1 LLTGKRFKWLSLFV
15 AMATLTFMLLTQ
27 AGFAS
32 AYWAIHLP
40 MPPIISPLGGTFTT
54 AVSVTLGDI
63 PNGDTAYY
71 TTDGS
76 SPQTSS
82 AHILYNGAFTV
93 SQSETV
99 EASVYDL
106 VTGWSI
112 ETSATFTIN
121 NSSTVN
127 VPAFSTLAPGE
138 ITTVAGGSAWG
149 YSGDGG
155 PATSAEMD
163 SPESVAVD
171 AAGNFYI
178 ADTQNNCIRK
188 VDTSGV
194 ITTIAGNGTEGYSG
208 DGGQATSAELAR
220 PFGLAVDAAG
230 NLYIADTMNN
240 VIRKVDSN
248 GIITTLA
255 GNGYCEYPYP
265 KYLVGYDGGYS
276 GDNGPAK
283 SAELDAPEAVAVDA
297 SGSLYIADTDNSR
310 IRKVDSTGTIT
321 TVAGNGCADDNY
333 RDTGDG
339 GPATKAGLHLPEG
352 VAVDKAGDIYIIEGD
367 SEIVRRLD
375 TAGVITTVAGN
386 GQEGYTGDGGPAT
399 AAELFFPT
407 NAAVDASGDIYISDS
422 GNNRV
427 REAAAATPAAAVFT
441 VSRNSYTVDGRLLA
455 ADAAPFILNGRLM
468 APVYFLTGAL
478 GAQAMPHNPAQ
489 QVTITRGSDV
499 IILRIESDALLV
511 NGRQIQMDV
520 APVIVDSRIYLPA
533 RYVAEALGYAVHW
546 NPADQSVSITQ

>member
-1 LLTGKRFKWLSLFV
+1 MLTGKRFKWLYPLV

-112 ETSATFTIN
+112 ETSATFTIS
-121 NSSTVN
+121 NSSTAS
-127 VPAFSTLAPGE
+127 VPAFSTLSPGE
-138 ITTVAGGSAWG
+138 ITTVAGDGTWG

-208 DGGQATSAELAR
+208 DGGQATSAELAL
-220 PFGLAVDAAG
+220 PYGVAVDAAG

-248 GIITTLA
+248 GIITTIS
-255 GNGYCEYPYP
+255 GNGYQQYGG
-265 KYLVGYDGGYS
+265 GYQVFNNGGYS
-276 GDNGPAK
+276 GDGGPAK
-283 SAELDAPEAVAVDA
+283 SAEMDDPEAVAVDA
-297 SGSLYIADTDNSR
+297 SGNLYIADTCNLR
-310 IRKVDSTGTIT
+310 IRKM
-321 TVAGNGCADDNY
+321 
-333 RDTGDG
+333 DT
-339 GPATKAGLHLPEG
+339 K
-352 VAVDKAGDIYIIEGD
+352 
-367 SEIVRRLD
+367 
-375 TAGVITTVAGN
+375 GVITTVAGN
-386 GQEGYTGDGGPAT
+386 GGGNANLGGYSGDGGPA
-399 AAELFFPT
+399 ANAELSQPVGV
-407 NAAVDASGDIYISDS
+407 AVDAAGNLYIADMN
-422 GNNRV
+422 NNRI
-427 REAAAATPAAAVFT
+427 RK
-441 VSRNSYTVDGRLLA
+441 VDTIRHHHHRGGRRQYPGLHQQPGA
-455 ADAAPFILNGRLM
+455 GDQRHDCSFRRGRGRRRQPLHRRRLPM
-468 APVYFLTGAL
+468 HP
-478 GAQAMPHNPAQ
+478 
-489 QVTITRGSDV
+489 
-499 IILRIESDALLV
+499 RIGHYDG
-511 NGRQIQMDV
+511 NYYYRGRQRQ
-520 APVIVDSRIYLPA
+520 
-533 RYVAEALGYAVHW
+533 
-546 NPADQSVSITQ
+546 

>member
-1 LLTGKRFKWLSLFV
+1 MRKGSKRFPLFV
-15 AMATLTFMLLTQ
+15 LTVVIGFMLLAQ
-27 AGFAS
+27 AN
-32 AYWAIHLP
+32 
-40 MPPIISPLGGTFTT
+40 T
-54 AVSVTLGDI
+54 A
-63 PNGDTAYY
+63 
-71 TTDGS
+71 
-76 SPQTSS
+76 
-82 AHILYNGAFTV
+82 GA
-93 SQSETV
+93 
-99 EASVYDL
+99 
-106 VTGWSI
+106 TG
-112 ETSATFTIN
+112 A
-121 NSSTVN
+121 
-127 VPAFSTLAPGE
+127 AAPGT
-138 ITTVAGGSAWG
+138 ILTVAGNGTAGYFGDGGPAASAELDTPMGLAVDGSGNLYIADYHNNCIRRVDKGGIITTAAGNGKPG

-155 PATSAEMD
+155 SATGAELN
-163 SPESVAVD
+163 SPDDVAVD
-171 AAGNFYI
+171 
-178 ADTQNNCIRK
+178 
-188 VDTSGV
+188 TS
-194 ITTIAGNGTEGYSG
+194 
-208 DGGQATSAELAR
+208 
-220 PFGLAVDAAG
+220 G
-230 NLYIADTMNN
+230 NLYIADTGNN
-240 VIRKVDSN
+240 CVRKVDTA
-248 GIITTLA
+248 GIISTVAKCGAVSLAVDKA
-255 GNGYCEYPYP
+255 GNVYAADTWNNRIC
-265 KYLVGYDGGYS
+265 KIDKS
-276 GDNGPAK
+276 GAGLSSPRG
-283 SAELDAPEAVAVDA
+283 VAVDG

-455 ADAAPFILNGRLM
+455 ADAAPFILIGRLM

-478 GAQAMPHNPAQ
+478 GAQGMPHNPAQ